1 MSSDN
6 NNNNNNDGGGKRS
19 GGGGLDD
26 FLDQPNESE
35 NLQRAR
41 AFLSEERLPISFG
54 MESSEIDAAVEET
67 NGKNQTTAVKE
78 KGDILDAS
86 IVEPEN
92 KQNKEKDDNVVGEG
106 KIKKSAIQQKM
117 AEEISLA
124 KAEEALQNNPYLNVV
139 SRLSPSE
146 LISKFTTTAH
156 PRVQDAVR
164 ATILGLIGNL
174 PKMAF
179 DTTTV
184 TTGERLASLMFQ
196 LQMTGYMF
204 KNAEYRLSLS
214 ASLGMDSVLAPQ
226 SSSYLL
232 SGADDED
239 DGVEKDKKTDTLA
252 GRVMGKIKV
261 RYGAKNGSSS
271 VADDD
276 GSNKKEENEVT
287 PEEEDGMAI
296 EVDAA
301 AYMSELRGQ
310 VSALRDELSEERA
323 AKEEAIRKDLLLYI
337 RTLPKQEMSQLTNTI
352 SPEVLVA
359 MKGLVNVV
367 MTGIGEGKISPDTVT
382 EQSGEAMAQLC
393 MWQLVVGYNLRELEV
408 REQFRNRLDSL
419 GVSTTNGKDDD
430 SEFSSGF
437 E

>member
-1 MSSDN
+1 MSVCASSIRGSAFALAMLLSISSASAFSSQHLRQPPAYYVHGRRTQAVVYMSSIGGD
-6 NNNNNNDGGGKRS
+6 NNNNDGGGKRS
-19 GGGGLDD
+19 GGGGGGLDD

-54 MESSEIDAAVEET
+54 MESSETDAAVEET

-92 KQNKEKDDNVVGEG
+92 KQNNEEEDDVVAEEKN
-106 KIKKSAIQQKM
+106 KRSAIQQKM

-124 KAEEALQNNPYLNVV
+124 KAEEALQNNPYLDVV

-214 ASLGMDSVLAPQ
+214 ASLGMDSVMAPQ

-232 SGADDED
+232 SGADDDED
-239 DGVEKDKKTDTLA
+239 DDEKDKQPDTLA

-261 RYGAKNGSSS
+261 RYGAKNRSSS
-271 VADDD
+271 VANDD
-276 GSNKKEENEVT
+276 KQEQNEVT
-287 PEEEDGMAI
+287 PEEEEDGGMAI

-323 AKEEAIRKDLLLYI
+323 AKEEAIRKDLL
-337 RTLPKQEMSQLTNTI
+337 
-352 SPEVLVA
+352 
-359 MKGLVNVV
+359 
-367 MTGIGEGKISPDTVT
+367 
-382 EQSGEAMAQLC
+382 
-393 MWQLVVGYNLRELEV
+393 
-408 REQFRNRLDSL
+408 
-419 GVSTTNGKDDD
+419 
-430 SEFSSGF
+430 
-437 E
+437 